1 LIADTSFLIDI
12 MMRDP
17 AALDKAGEVEKNG
30 STISVGAPSI
40 FELFAGMALSRKSEE
55 EKSKIMSTIAS
66 LSQLPLD
73 FPSARAGGQIYGR
86 KAKAGFTI
94 DPEDAMLAG
103 IAKIRGE
110 TIITR
115 NVKHFT
121 DIEGVKVESY

>member
-12 MMRDP
+12 MMKDP
-17 AALDKAGEVEKNG
+17 AALDKAAEVETNG

-40 FELFAGMALSRKSEE
+40 FELYAGVALSRKGEE

-66 LSQLPLD
+66 LPQLPLD

-86 KAKAGFTI
+86 KAKAGSTV

-103 IAKIRGE
+103 IARIRGE

-121 DIEGVKVESY
+121 DIEGVKVETY